1 MERVVINKEK
11 LKTAIENKK
20 YTQEKLSEEMGRSKT
35 YVNQILSGNVSEI
48 KESDERFLCLLLG
61 LKPGELIK
69 EDDTNSNSWENQAE
83 ILKTLGNM
91 THTMK
96 TMAEKQTQLLLL
108 YNEMSEDIETLK
120 RKASANTVQ
129 LERIKENLDKPTKS
143 ENDRAKEFLVEIMK
157 NGRINGAEVLRMADE
172 AGIDRGRLLRM
183 KKEMGIQVETVGYG
197 NNQKSYWYMPKG

>member
-1 MERVVINKEK
+1 MDRVVINKEK
-11 LKTAIENKK
+11 LRTAIENKK

-35 YVNQILSGNVSEI
+35 YVSQILSGNVLEI

-69 EDDTNSNSWENQAE
+69 KDDTNSNSWENQAG
-83 ILKTLGNM
+83 ILKTLGNI

-96 TMAEKQTQLLLL
+96 TMAEKLTQLLLL

-120 RKASANTVQ
+120 RKANANTVQ

-172 AGIDRGRLLRM
+172 AGIDRGRLLKI

-197 NNQKSYWYMPKG
+197 KNQKSYWYMPKG

>member
-20 YTQEKLSEEMGRSKT
+20 YTQEKLSEEMGHSKT

-69 EDDTNSNSWENQAE
+69 EDDTNSNSWENQTG
-83 ILKTLGNM
+83 ILKTLGKM

-96 TMAEKQTQLLLL
+96 TMAEKLTQLVLL

-129 LERIKENLDKPTKS
+129 LERIKENLDKSTKS
-143 ENDRAKEFLVEIMK
+143 ENDRAKEFLGEIMK

-172 AGIDRGRLLRM
+172 AGIDRGRLLKM

>member
-20 YTQEKLSEEMGRSKT
+20 YTQEKLSEEMGHSKT

-69 EDDTNSNSWENQAE
+69 EDDTNSNSWENQAG

-91 THTMK
+91 THAMK
-96 TMAEKQTQLLLL
+96 TMEEKLTQLLLL

-183 KKEMGIQVETVGYG
+183 KKEMGILVETVGYG

>member
-20 YTQEKLSEEMGRSKT
+20 YTKEKLSEEMGRSKT

-48 KESDERFLCLLLG
+48 KESDKRFLCLLLG

-96 TMAEKQTQLLLL
+96 TMAEKLTQLLLL

>member
-20 YTQEKLSEEMGRSKT
+20 YTKEKLSEEMGRSKT

-96 TMAEKQTQLLLL
+96 TMAEKLTQLLLL

>member
-1 MERVVINKEK
+1 MDRVVINKEK
-11 LKTAIENKK
+11 LRTAIENKK

-35 YVNQILSGNVSEI
+35 YVSQILSGNVLEI

-61 LKPGELIK
+61 LKPEELIK
-69 EDDTNSNSWENQAE
+69 KDDTNSNSWENQAG

-96 TMAEKQTQLLLL
+96 TMEEKLTQLLLL

-172 AGIDRGRLLRM
+172 AGIDRGRLLKI

-197 NNQKSYWYMPKG
+197 KNQKSYWYMPKG

>member
-69 EDDTNSNSWENQAE
+69 EDDNNSNSWENQAG

-96 TMAEKQTQLLLL
+96 TMAEKLTQLLLL

>member
-20 YTQEKLSEEMGRSKT
+20 YTKEKLSEEMGRSKT

-96 TMAEKQTQLLLL
+96 TMAEKLTQLLLL

-183 KKEMGIQVETVGYG
+183 IKEMGIQVETVGYG